1 MTYIKSNF
9 FTNSISPSSDYTITT
24 YRGVGETYIVTASAN
39 IDINLPS
46 AVTCGDGYQYNIKSN
61 SNGFTIRIVRTGGIS
76 GGTELIDNQSSVSI
90 INRYE
95 SLTLQSNGSNW
106 FIV

>member
-9 FTNSISPSSDYTITT
+9 YTNSIAPSSNYTITNH
-24 YRGVGETYIVTASAN
+24 RGDGETYIVTASAN
-39 IDINLPS
+39 IDIFLPS
-46 AVTCGDGYQYNIKSN
+46 AVTCGNGYQYNIKSN
-61 SNGFTIRIVRTGGIS
+61 ANGYTIRLVRDGGIS
-76 GGTELIDNQSSVSI
+76 GGTELIDNKSSVSI

-95 SLTLQSNGSNW
+95 SLTLQSNGANW

>member
-1 MTYIKSNF
+1 MTYINSRYY
-9 FTNSISPSSDYTITT
+9 TNSIAPSNDYTITT
-24 YRGVGETYIVTASAN
+24 QRGVGETFIVSASAN

-46 AVTCGDGYQYNIKSN
+46 AVTCGNGYQYNIKSN
-61 SNGFTIRIVRTGGIS
+61 ADGYVIRIVRAGGIG
-76 GGTELIDNQSSVSI
+76 GGTELIDNKSSVSI

-95 SLTLQSNGSNW
+95 SLTLQSNGANW